1 MILFRNL
8 LLILCLIALLPACTS
23 TKKPLNQ
30 ANIPVESLN
39 IKNRKALAQDYYKKR
54 DFASALTQWKILRAI
69 DPNNSE
75 YKNRIRVMNVLIKRR
90 AKIHVANG
98 QDAMQRK
105 DFAAAELLLLKALA
119 LDPWHPKALSML
131 KKIESNRVETKQ
143 QAKTR
148 RLKKKQLAK
157 LNKNQHAHEKHP
169 DNSQEQL
176 YLEMGM
182 NLYRKGDWSGSIREI
197 EKYLSNNEHDQRARN
212 TVAKSHFKLS
222 QVFESRGHL
231 EPAIQHLEDGMKNS
245 ERITEQ
251 QQEKLLALKETIS
264 ENFYVNGVKSYRNNI
279 EQAIVYWERAIVY
292 NPNHFKAKN
301 RLSKA
306 TQIQKNLKKIKK

>member
-1 MILFRNL
+1 M
-8 LLILCLIALLPACTS
+8 
-23 TKKPLNQ
+23 
-30 ANIPVESLN
+30 
-39 IKNRKALAQDYYKKR
+39 
-54 DFASALTQWKILRAI
+54 
-69 DPNNSE
+69 DP
-75 YKNRIRVMNVLIKRR
+75 R
-90 AKIHVANG
+90 H
-98 QDAMQRK
+98 
-105 DFAAAELLLLKALA
+105 AE
-119 LDPWHPKALSML
+119 ALSML
-131 KKIESNRVETKQ
+131 KKIEANRVETKQ

-157 LNKNQHAHEKHP
+157 LNKNKKTHENHA

-197 EKYLSNNEHDQRARN
+197 EKYLSNNEHDQRAKN

-222 QVFESRGHL
+222 QIFESRGHL

-264 ENFYVNGVKSYRNNI
+264 ESFYVNGVKSYRKDIN
-279 EQAIVYWERAIVY
+279 QAIVYWEKAIDY